1 MLDLTN
7 WESASE
13 RGPSPMCHTQTL
25 ALSAPPE
32 PGTDCGA
39 GRPPPPL
46 VTIHQNPHLGEKEPV
61 VAYLSLKTLFLRL
74 FISHFSPVLC
84 DSSD

>member
-46 VTIHQNPHLGEKEPV
+46 VTIHQNPHLGEKR
-61 VAYLSLKTLFLRL
+61 ASCSLFVFENFVPPALYFPLFSR
-74 FISHFSPVLC
+74 SV
-84 DSSD
+84 